1 MHMTSTLPISLVVRA
16 QDWRDR
22 GRRSSLWMCPM
33 VFVATFFKDYFLRLA
48 FLDGARGYVIAQAA
62 ASYAVYKRLRY

>member
-1 MHMTSTLPISLVVRA
+1 
-16 QDWRDR
+16 
-22 GRRSSLWMCPM
+22 M